1 MSEDI
6 AGPTPAAFGGP
17 QWRPRPGR
25 LRDEIGALWGSFG
38 SESEWTP
45 LRSVLLHPPGP
56 EFQVSDPEA
65 ALMLER
71 PDLKGAR
78 SEHRALVQA
87 YEGEGVE
94 VHYVDPDGS
103 PPGPFPNLIYVAD
116 LLFMTP
122 EGAILARPAGAARA
136 GEERWV
142 QRRLAELGIPILRA
156 ISGSGTFEGADAM
169 WLDPATVLVG
179 PGFRTNREGVR
190 QVRRVLEDLGV
201 DTLLAEVPSASMHL
215 MGQLRIVDRDLA
227 FYRKGRLP
235 DSAVAALEARGFSL
249 HSFPD
254 PLEMDAGYANNI
266 VTLGPRRILMPA
278 GAPTTRSFFG
288 DHGVECV
295 TVSLQEIHKGA
306 GSVGCLT
313 GVLRRGG

>member
-1 MSEDI
+1 MTHE
-6 AGPTPAAFGGP
+6 AANPAPAAFGGP
-17 QWRPRPGR
+17 RWRPRRGP
-25 LRDEIGALWGSFG
+25 LRDEVGDLWGSFG
-38 SESEWTP
+38 SDSEWVP

-56 EFQVSDPEA
+56 EFEVDDPEA
-65 ALMLER
+65 ALMLQR
-71 PDLKGAR
+71 PDPERAL
-78 SEHRALVQA
+78 SQHRALVEA
-87 YEGEGVE
+87 YEREGVS
-94 VHYVDPDGS
+94 VHFVDPDGS

-122 EGAILARPAGAARA
+122 EGAILARPAGAVRA

-156 ISGSGTFEGADAM
+156 VSGSASFEGADAM
-169 WLDPATVLVG
+169 WVDPETVLIG
-179 PGFRTNREGVR
+179 PGFRTNRDGVR

-201 DTLLAEVPSASMHL
+201 RTLLAEVPSASMHL

-235 DSAVAALEARGFSL
+235 RSAVKALEERGFSL
-249 HSFPD
+249 HPFPD
-254 PLEMDAGYANNI
+254 LQEMDARFANNI
-266 VTLGPRRILMPA
+266 VTLGPRRILMPD
-278 GAPTTRSFFG
+278 GAPVTQGFYR

-295 TVSLQEIHKGA
+295 GVALDEIHKGA

-313 GVLRRGG
+313 GVLRRED